1 MTKYIVYWTDNG
13 IFSDSQMKVFDSRDP
28 ANWFAQSIEKQDNDV
43 KVYLARKG
51 EFDD

>member
-1 MTKYIVYWTDNG
+1 MTRYIVCWSDNG
-13 IFSDSQMKVFDSRDP
+13 IFSDTRMKVFDGRDP
-28 ANWFAQSIEKQDNDV
+28 ANWFAQSIQNKYNDV